1 MARIKEHYSDLI
13 QLQQQLAEKDS
24 NQIEELK
31 FVKPRKVKT
40 YKLWKLTITISK
52 R

>member
-13 QLQQQLAEKDS
+13 QLQQQLAEGS

-40 YKLWKLTITISK
+40 YKLWNLTITISK